1 MKIIIAGASGRMGR
15 ELIKKAL
22 SSDKFTIVGATENP
36 ESEYINQDISE
47 LVGIKNTGI
56 KISSDILYLVKEA
69 DGIIDFT
76 NPSTSIENSIIAA
89 QTRIVHVIG
98 TTGFT
103 NDQHE
108 KVALSAMHA
117 KIVQSGNMSLGVNL
131 LSELTRRAAQTLNKD
146 FDIEIIEMHHKNK
159 IDAPSG
165 TALLLGK
172 SAAKG
177 RKIDFNKNAVYN
189 RNSITGEREINS
201 IGFATLRGGSIVGEH
216 DVIFSGDGET
226 IKLSHSA
233 SDRGIFAQG
242 ALAAALWARDKKPGL
257 YSMIDVLDLK

>member
-1 MKIIIAGASGRMGR
+1 MKIIISGASGRMGR

-22 SSDKFTIVGATENP
+22 INNNFEIIGATVKTD
-36 ESEYINQDISE
+36 SEYLNQDIGD
-47 LVGIKNTGI
+47 LVGVKNTGI
-56 KISSDILYLVKEA
+56 KISSDILHLAKDA
-69 DGIIDFT
+69 DGILDFT
-76 NPSTSIENSIIAA
+76 NPLTSIENSIVAA

-103 NDQHE
+103 ADQQE
-108 KVALSAMHA
+108 KILLAAMHA
-117 KIVQSGNMSLGVNL
+117 KIIQSGNMSLGVNL
-131 LSELTRRAAQTLNKD
+131 LSELTRRAAETLNKN
-146 FDIEIIEMHHKNK
+146 FDIEIIEMHHKKK

-172 SAAKG
+172 SAAIG
-177 RKIDFNKNAVYN
+177 RKIDFDKNAIYN
-189 RNSITGEREINS
+189 RNNITGEREINS
-201 IGFATLRGGSIVGEH
+201 IGFATLRGGSIIGEH

-242 ALAAALWARDKKPGL
+242 ALTAALWAKHKNPGL
-257 YSMIDVLDLK
+257 YSMLDVLDLK